1 MGNDISEFKVR
12 GKSSS
17 LLKTSEY
24 SPKPSSP
31 HARYR
36 ERKFTRETL
45 LEVLEHVTYYLLVG
59 STETTASTQSK
70 TISLHW
76 ISSR

>member
-1 MGNDISEFKVR
+1 MGNDISEFKVG

-45 LEVLEHVTYYLLVG
+45 LGGTGTCNL
-59 STETTASTQSK
+59 SPP
-70 TISLHW
+70 
-76 ISSR
+76 SRKY

>member
-45 LEVLEHVTYYLLVG
+45 VG
-59 STETTASTQSK
+59 STATCN
-70 TISLHW
+70 LLPP
-76 ISSR
+76 SRRY

>member
-45 LEVLEHVTYYLLVG
+45 LLQHVTSYLLVG
-59 STETTASTQSK
+59 GTETTASTQSK